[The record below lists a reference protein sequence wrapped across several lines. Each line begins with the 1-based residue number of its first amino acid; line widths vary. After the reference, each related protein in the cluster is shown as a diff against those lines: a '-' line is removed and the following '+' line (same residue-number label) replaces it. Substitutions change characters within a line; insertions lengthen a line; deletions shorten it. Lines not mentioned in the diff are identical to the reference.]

1 VSEVFGWRRVW
12 PALAVALGLLALGAC
27 LADVVGSTALHQSVP
42 GGPAADWLITSA
54 VALPGTALG
63 VLLAAR
69 RPGNPIDWLLLTVL
83 LLTADPASGYAM
95 ADYRLHHGSLPLGWV
110 AALFLNGPLII
121 VLMAILLWLFPDG
134 RLPAGRWHRGSV
146 ALVTAGLLAGIATT
160 VGPGATAAA
169 GHDVHIDAGG
179 NLYPVSPA
187 WTVAGNVT
195 TAAALASL
203 LGWLAVQVPRY
214 RRSGAER
221 RQQLKWLYSGAAIF
235 VAALAAVSVV
245 PYFSGEAF
253 GSDGPLA
260 NDTIE
265 LASSVM
271 LVCIAVAVLK
281 YRLYAID
288 RIISRVISY
297 LIITAVLAGVFA
309 GLVLLATSA
318 LPVKT
323 PVAVAAA
330 TLAAAALF
338 NPLRR
343 RVQRA
348 VDRRFNRTR
357 YDAEALVAAFTS
369 RLRHTVDFDA
379 VQGELLTTVHHA
391 FQPAHVS
398 LWSVA
403 GMLTSNSTATSSF
416 NLSAP
421 KKPT

>member
-1 VSEVFGWRRVW
+1 VVLRVSEVFRWRRVA
-12 PALAVALGLLALGAC
+12 PSLAVALGLLALGAC
-27 LADVVGSTALHQSVP
+27 LADVVGSTALHQSGP
-42 GGPAADWLITSA
+42 GGPAAEWLITSA
-54 VALPGTALG
+54 VALPGTAVG

-69 RPGNPIDWLLLTVL
+69 RPGNPIGWLLLTLL
-83 LLTADPASGYAM
+83 LLTADPADDYAIV
-95 ADYRLHHGSLPLGWV
+95 DYRLHHGTLPLGWV
-110 AALFLNGPLII
+110 AVLFLGGPLVI

-134 RLPAGRWHRGSV
+134 RLPAGRWHRASV

-160 VGPGATAAA
+160 IGPGVTAAA
-169 GHDVHIDAGG
+169 DHDVHIDAGG
-179 NLYPVSPA
+179 NLYPVGPA
-187 WTVAGNVT
+187 WTIAGNVT

-203 LGWLAVQVPRY
+203 LGWLAVQAPQY
-214 RRSGAER
+214 RRAGAER
-221 RQQLKWLYSGAAIF
+221 REQLKWLYSGAGVF
-235 VAALAAVSVV
+235 VAALVATAAM
-245 PYFSGEAF
+245 PYFLGEAF

-265 LASSVM
+265 LAASVM

-281 YRLYAID
+281 YRLYAIE
-288 RIISRVISY
+288 RIVSRVISY

-318 LPVKT
+318 LPVRA
-323 PVAVAAA
+323 PVAVAVA

-357 YDAEALVAAFTS
+357 YDAEAVVAAFTA
-369 RLRHTVDFDA
+369 RLSQTVDFDV
-379 VQGELLTTVHHA
+379 VQDDLLGAVHHA

-398 LWSVA
+398 LWSAVRDR
-403 GMLTSNSTATSSF
+403 
-416 NLSAP
+416 
-421 KKPT
+421 